1 MLLKEDVVMRMMDLA
16 PWSRSSIGFDRLFD
30 MLENARRS
38 DHPENYPPYNI
49 EKTSDETYRIT
60 LAVAGF
66 YPSEL
71 SIMTQPNELIVAGKK
86 DETGSGQYLYRGI
99 ADRAFRR
106 RFSLADYIRVAGA
119 NFNGGLLSIDLVREV
134 PEANKPRRIEIA
146 NSNQPQAET
155 VATKLAA

>member
-1 MLLKEDVVMRMMDLA
+1 MRMIDLA

-66 YPSEL
+66 SPSEL

-86 DETGSGQYLYRGI
+86 DENSSRYLHRGI

-106 RFSLADYIRVAGA
+106 RFSLADYVRVAGA
-119 NFNGGLLSIDLVREV
+119 NLNGGLLSIDLVREV

-146 NSNQPQAET
+146 NSNQPQVET
-155 VATKLAA
+155 VANKIAA